1 MISLMRNIKYDT
13 DETTHK
19 REKESQTQRIDW
31 IAKGEG
37 GGRGV
42 NREFGF
48 SGCHLVCVCVCVW
61 RVTEWEKTIIS
72 PNKKWSAVLT
82 YINITTSL

>member
-1 MISLMRNIKYDT
+1 MISLMWNPKYDT
-13 DETTHK
+13 NETIHK

-48 SGCHLVCVCVCVW
+48 SRCHLLYIY
-61 RVTEWEKTIIS
+61 KTGKQGPI
-72 PNKKWSAVLT
+72 V
-82 YINITTSL
+82 

>member
-48 SGCHLVCVCVCVW
+48 SGCHLVCVCVCVESY
-61 RVTEWEKTIIS
+61 RMGK
-72 PNKKWSAVLT
+72 N
-82 YINITTSL
+82 NN

>member
-1 MISLMRNIKYDT
+1 MWNPKYDT
-13 DETTHK
+13 NETIHK

-48 SGCHLVCVCVCVW
+48 SRCHLLYIY
-61 RVTEWEKTIIS
+61 KTGKQGPI
-72 PNKKWSAVLT
+72 V
-82 YINITTSL
+82 